1 MRETR
6 TEFVIYF
13 NFNYYENVRVFFANF
28 EEQKTCIEEKTD
40 GILWKATF
48 AGRNKEIPCPEN
60 QNGRDII
67 IKIILLAF

>member
-1 MRETR
+1 MLG
-6 TEFVIYF
+6 
-13 NFNYYENVRVFFANF
+13 FFANF
-28 EEQKTCIEEKTD
+28 EEQNTCIEDKTD

-67 IKIILLAF
+67 IKIILLAY